1 MWKNRSG
8 YILVMAVC
16 AVLLF
21 LYSEPFLLYTFL
33 VLVLVGIGSFLFL
46 SMDARNIETEI
57 KIHPAARQGRVIK
70 LHMNTSCMHTVLAA
84 GYALLE
90 IKIHNQMFATEEQRR
105 ILLKLGRR
113 QDNYEIPVEAG
124 LCGEVRIDCEN
135 VWFYDMFKL
144 FRCRGKRPEQI
155 RTVIYPKDV
164 NVNVEMNRNFVGVS
178 QEEEMIQNRKGND
191 PSETFDIREYV
202 PGDDVRSIHWKL
214 SSKTDTLILR
224 EASDPTHYQVV
235 VMPDF
240 GLDQLEKAE
249 SGDEINMA
257 AALGD
262 ALCRQLVR
270 KGISF
275 CMAFPTGNGLRIT
288 EVRSNKDYQKMR
300 SQWMSL
306 RIQSIGGNGL
316 KLFMTEHLERCFTK
330 LVLLSTG
337 QFEQNLGSLDGQIS
351 VTVLNVSSAHQEMN
365 VSRNGTCEITGFP
378 AVQESNTTYRI
389 MC

>member
-21 LYSEPFLLYTFL
+21 LYSEPFLLYT
-33 VLVLVGIGSFLFL
+33 VL
-46 SMDARNIETEI
+46 T
-57 KIHPAARQGRVIK
+57 
-70 LHMNTSCMHTVLAA
+70 A

-202 PGDDVRSIHWKL
+202 PGDDVRSIHWEL
-214 SSKTDTLILR
+214 SSKTDTWILR

-235 VMPDF
+235 MMPDF
-240 GLDQLEKAE
+240 GLDQLEKEE

-262 ALCRQLVR
+262 ALCRQFVR

-275 CMAFPTGNGLRIT
+275 CMAFPTGNGL
-288 EVRSNKDYQKMR
+288 
-300 SQWMSL
+300 
-306 RIQSIGGNGL
+306 
-316 KLFMTEHLERCFTK
+316 KLFMTEHLEQCFTK
-330 LVLLSTG
+330 LVILSTG